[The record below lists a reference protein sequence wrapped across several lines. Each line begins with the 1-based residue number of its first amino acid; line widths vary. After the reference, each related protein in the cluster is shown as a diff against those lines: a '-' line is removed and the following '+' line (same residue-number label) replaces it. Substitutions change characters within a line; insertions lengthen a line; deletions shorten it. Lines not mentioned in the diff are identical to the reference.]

1 MTVGIAIK
9 CVDGLIVAS
18 DSLSTFGRGAP
29 VSKSVAKIHS
39 IEHVDLENPVVVLGA
54 GGTAFVD
61 KFLDRIRRNGIANA
75 AFELK
80 RKLDVVDF
88 AERVCEITVTTLFKE
103 YAIERREFLGI
114 PSDYSI
120 GLIVA
125 GITRDGE
132 LRAFH
137 IHPDGLSENI
147 PDYGTVGSGA
157 AYAELFLRE
166 IVDDKGVTTTVKD
179 AQNLAVYS
187 VKGAELM
194 DPNVGGKAH
203 LTVLKVERNKA
214 KDGTAAG
221 PDPADAVS
229 PKYVLKIETIIES
242 DEADEA
248 AKHRIREILKEMG
261 KKMRTLIREEPID
274 EKSSAKTNGADEQ
287 SRIRNVVQKAD

>member
-18 DSLSTFGRGAP
+18 DSRSTFGRGVP
-29 VSKSVAKIHS
+29 VSKSVAKIHR
-39 IEHVDLENPVVVLGA
+39 IEHDDLENPVVVLGA
-54 GGTAFVD
+54 GATAFVD

-114 PSDYSI
+114 PCDYSI

-125 GITRDGE
+125 GVTRDGE

-137 IHPDGLSENI
+137 IHHDGLSENI

-166 IVDDKGVTTTVKD
+166 IVDDKGITTTVKD
-179 AQNLAVYS
+179 AQNLAVYA

-203 LTVLKVERNKA
+203 LMVLKVEEKQA
-214 KDGTAAG
+214 QEGATGG
-221 PDPADAVS
+221 PDSAGVTTPR
-229 PKYVLKIETIIES
+229 YVLKIEPIIES
-242 DEADEA
+242 DEIDEV

-261 KKMRTLIREEPID
+261 KQMRTLIREEPIN
-274 EKSSAKTNGADEQ
+274 EKSSAETNGADEQ
-287 SRIRNVVQKAD
+287 SRIRNIVQKAD